1 MLSLLRRSKRVTEK
15 RERKKKRSCGV
26 GLRAVIVVVAVP
38 IRSSC
43 VHDFENVQKI
53 IVERFPSDGV
63 FCVCVVFWWFCWSM
77 GHTNAVQM
85 HR

>member
-1 MLSLLRRSKRVTEK
+1 MLSLLHRSKRVTEK
-15 RERKKKRSCGV
+15 RERKKEREKLR
-26 GLRAVIVVVAVP
+26 GLRAVIVVVGYP

-63 FCVCVVFWWFCWSM
+63 FCVCVVFWWFCWRM
-77 GHTNAVQM
+77 GHTNAAQM
-85 HR
+85 HI